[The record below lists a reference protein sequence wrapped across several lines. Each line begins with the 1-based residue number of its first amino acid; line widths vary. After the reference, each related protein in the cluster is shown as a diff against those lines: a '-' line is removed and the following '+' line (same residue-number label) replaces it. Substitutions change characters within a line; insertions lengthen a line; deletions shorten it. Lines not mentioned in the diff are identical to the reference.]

1 MTLSSVESGM
11 TQKQSIQKRVL
22 AAAQRLC
29 RTRDDW
35 TFTPAEIVRSLPGV
49 NGATVRT
56 EVTGRCCVNAPDHHA
71 RRWPY
76 FRRVRRGLYQ
86 IEPAFRESPAETV
99 ATYAGPERG
108 AVPRV
113 SETAPA
119 YGQEDVE
126 IRDTVHA
133 VVIESEGWYVAECLE
148 LAVVTQAR
156 SFDELLANLREALAL
171 HLEGEDPAW
180 LGLSRA
186 PRLSVSYE
194 TAPLG
199 A

>member
-1 MTLSSVESGM
+1 MTR
-11 TQKQSIQKRVL
+11 KQSIQKRVL

-49 NGATVRT
+49 NEATVRT

-86 IEPAFRESPAETV
+86 IEPEFRESPAETV
-99 ATYAGPERG
+99 ATSASPER
-108 AVPRV
+108 AAPRV
-113 SETAPA
+113 AETAPA
-119 YGQEDVE
+119 YGHEDVE
-126 IRDTVHA
+126 TRDTVHA
-133 VVIESEGWYVAECLE
+133 VVTESEGWYVAECLE

-180 LGLSRA
+180 LGLSPA

-194 TAPLG
+194 TASLG

>member
-1 MTLSSVESGM
+1 M
-11 TQKQSIQKRVL
+11 TQKESIQKRVL

-49 NGATVRT
+49 NEATVRT
-56 EVTGRCCVNAPDHHA
+56 EVTGRCCVNAPEHHA

-86 IEPAFRESPAETV
+86 IEPAFRKLPAE
-99 ATYAGPERG
+99 ALASYAGPPQH
-108 AVPRV
+108 AVSGV
-113 SETAPA
+113 AETAPA
-119 YGQEDVE
+119 YGVQDVE
-126 IRDTVHA
+126 TRDTVHA
-133 VVIESEGWYVAECLE
+133 VVTESEGWYVAECLE

-156 SFDELLANLREALAL
+156 SFDDLLLNLREALAL
-171 HLEGEDPAW
+171 HMDGEDPAW
-180 LGLSRA
+180 LGLSPA
-186 PRLSVSYE
+186 PRLLVSYE
-194 TAPLG
+194 AAPLG

>member
-1 MTLSSVESGM
+1 M
-11 TQKQSIQKRVL
+11 TQKDSIQKQVL

-49 NGATVRT
+49 NEATVRT

-86 IEPAFRESPAETV
+86 IEPAFREPPAEALASYSGPQHAVSRV
-99 ATYAGPERG
+99 AE
-108 AVPRV
+108 
-113 SETAPA
+113 SAPA
-119 YGQEDVE
+119 DGEEDVE
-126 IRDTVHA
+126 TRGTVHA
-133 VVIESEGWYVAECLE
+133 VVTESEGWYVAECLE

-180 LGLSRA
+180 LGLSPA
-186 PRLSVSYE
+186 PRLLVSYE